1 MFVKL
6 LVPQI
11 LFQERTALMNAQFPN
26 NFTSMKMVKKFV
38 SMIAQKIKAFIQMK
52 VVISLCVQ
60 MHVMLISKI

>member
-26 NFTSMKMVKKFV
+26 NFTPMKKFV
-38 SMIAQKIKAFIQMK
+38 SMIVQKIKAFIQMK
-52 VVISLCVQ
+52 VLISLCVQ
-60 MHVMLISKI
+60 IHVMLISKI